1 MRTMTDERTLRRRLV
16 SELRRQGTLHEEHVA
31 EAFATVPRHLF
42 VPGQPLKDV
51 YTDRA
56 IITKR
61 LDGVGVSSSS
71 QPAIMAVMLEQLDLQ
86 PGQRVLE
93 IGAGTGYNAALL
105 SHLVGKNGNVTTIDI
120 DPETAEEARQHL
132 RSAKYKRVK
141 VLAADGGF
149 GHGEGAPYDRIIVTA
164 GCWQIPQAWVEQL
177 VEGGILVLPL
187 RVNGAH
193 ACLALRKDDGALV
206 SRRAAVCGFMPLRGG
221 FGVPHQQMQLPD
233 ARVAADIK
241 LDTATRRSLARVF
254 QDGRQVKVA
263 FPRGRDAMNAPLYYL
278 ILQGRPVLLVLGQ
291 TDSWGDTPF
300 ALAVSPKSAITLP
313 WQRPKRGRLT
323 LYGNDE
329 SLEFLRDALARWQAE
344 GKPDLRDLHATVRP
358 SRARLGPLPRR
369 VDGRYRFR
377 RGDHV
382 YDLWFER

>member
-1 MRTMTDERTLRRRLV
+1 MRAMTDQRTLRRRLV
-16 SELRRQGTLHEEHVA
+16 NELRRQGTLHEEQVA
-31 EAFATVPRHLF
+31 EAFVTVPRHLF

-51 YTDRA
+51 YRDRA
-56 IITKR
+56 IITKQ

-71 QPAIMAVMLEQLDLQ
+71 QPAVMAVMLEQLDLQ

-105 SHLVGKNGNVTTIDI
+105 SHLVGKNGDVTTIDI

-132 RSAKYKRVK
+132 RSAGYKQVK

-149 GHGEGAPYDRIIVTA
+149 GHGESAPYDRIIVTA

-193 ACLALRKDDGALV
+193 VCLALRKDDGTLV

-329 SLEFLRDALARWQAE
+329 ALEFLRDALARWQAE

-382 YDLWFER
+382 YQMSFER